1 MSGLT
6 RHLPHMSQLEYHWM
20 TAAAPTSAASCQDH
34 PPWLQHLTDCA
45 ESRGSSEQ
53 VCCSGDQ
60 DA

>member
-1 MSGLT
+1 ML
-6 RHLPHMSQLEYHWM
+6 QLEYHWM